1 MEQPSRNQRVC
12 DAKPA
17 QQSGTNSPAQ
27 DAILP
32 HRNSR
37 AATNSSR
44 AAKKFRSGSPGFI
57 EALFVLMLIAA
68 PVSAQNGF
76 SATYDSE
83 RQVKLSGPVTR
94 IEWVN
99 PHAFVFVNVRDAS
112 GISTNWAV
120 EIGNP
125 LALEGDGWKRN
136 SIHIGDVVNV
146 EGILARGQS
155 RQTFAKSVVLARTGA
170 KLFVASNKKRAQPG
184 VTERVEPAPRWPDGQ
199 VRLGPAPGKK
209 GYWGA
214 ASASSLVER
223 TANPVPMNAEG
234 ILRNIADADRVAP
247 FQPWAKAV
255 YEYRQRSLL
264 KDDPFTRCLPPGG
277 PRQFQTPH
285 GFQFIEQRQLG
296 RILVLTGGGDRN
308 WRVIYTDGRPQGQAD
323 EAVRTYYGSSVGHW
337 EKDTLIVDSVG
348 FNEKFWFT
356 NGGLPH
362 TEALHLT
369 ERFSRPDLN
378 TLKYEVTVDDPQ
390 AYTRP
395 WTGGWTVQWVPNE
408 DIQEYFC
415 EENAES
421 TYVR

>member
-1 MEQPSRNQRVC
+1 VQGYRLYFSAFLLPLLL
-12 DAKPA
+12 
-17 QQSGTNSPAQ
+17 SPP
-27 DAILP
+27 L
-32 HRNSR
+32 R
-37 AATNSSR
+37 
-44 AAKKFRSGSPGFI
+44 
-57 EALFVLMLIAA
+57 
-68 PVSAQNGF
+68 AQNGF
-76 SATYDSE
+76 STTYDSD
-83 RQVKLSGPVTR
+83 RQVKLNGAVTR

-99 PHAFVFVNVRDAS
+99 PHAFFFINVRDAS
-112 GISTNWAV
+112 GIITNWAV

-125 LALEGDGWKRN
+125 LDLEGAGWKRT
-136 SIHIGDVVNV
+136 SIHIGDVVSV

-155 RQTFAKSVVLARTGA
+155 RKTFAKSVVLTKTGS
-170 KLFVASNKKRAQPG
+170 KLFAPSNKKRVPPAA
-184 VTERVEPAPRWPDGQ
+184 EPAPRWPDGQ

-214 ASASSLVER
+214 AGASSLVEHS
-223 TANPVPMNAEG
+223 VPMNAEG
-234 ILRNIADADRVAP
+234 ILLNIADADRVAP
-247 FQPWAKAV
+247 FQPWAKAI
-255 YEYRQRSLL
+255 YEYRQRTLL
-264 KDDPFTRCLPPGG
+264 RDDPFTRCLPPGG

-285 GFQFIEQRQLG
+285 GFQFIEQKQLG
-296 RILVLTGGGDRN
+296 RILVLSGGGDRN
-308 WRVIYTDGRPQGQAD
+308 WRAIYTDGRPQGQAD

-348 FNEKFWFT
+348 FNEKFWFA

-408 DIQEYFC
+408 EIQEYFC